1 MRKLIFFT
9 IVLLVAPVS
18 KSGATIS
25 RDSVNVA
32 PFGKVFIYKQSPTPG
47 NVVIMI
53 SGDAGWKYGVVGFA
67 EAFSEMNT
75 LVIGVDILKYFKDL
89 RQRTGDCYS
98 VSADFVNLA
107 TVVEKKFNFPKYT
120 PALIMG
126 YSSGATLVY
135 GILAQAR
142 PGTFKGGI
150 SLGFC
155 PDIELPKMLCQTNGL
170 TERVDV
176 TGKSYFL
183 QPDAKLGNPWIVL
196 QGKLDEVCSYSEAVD
211 FVNKTTDAE
220 LITLPKVGHGFSKMS
235 DFMPQWKEAFNRLI
249 EKFEKA
255 QPANSNIIRE
265 TNLPVVITRAKYQ
278 NMDTPIALLI
288 SGDGGWY
295 GFEQSIADKLSELGI
310 PTIGLD
316 SKKYFWNRRTPEETA
331 ADITRAF
338 KYYSTEWEKERF
350 LLIGYSLGAEIVPF
364 IVNRL
369 PEEMKSNISM
379 SVLLSPETNTDFE
392 IHISNMLGIGSRKN
406 TYAVM
411 DEIKKMQSVATL
423 CIFGEDEKSGV
434 PELLKGTSVQISII
448 PGDHHYKFN
457 VPLIVKT
464 MKDKKAF

>member
-1 MRKLIFFT
+1 
-9 IVLLVAPVS
+9 
-18 KSGATIS
+18 
-25 RDSVNVA
+25 
-32 PFGKVFIYKQSPTPG
+32 
-47 NVVIMI
+47 
-53 SGDAGWKYGVVGFA
+53 
-67 EAFSEMNT
+67 
-75 LVIGVDILKYFKDL
+75 
-89 RQRTGDCYS
+89 
-98 VSADFVNLA
+98 
-107 TVVEKKFNFPKYT
+107 
-120 PALIMG
+120 
-126 YSSGATLVY
+126 
-135 GILAQAR
+135 
-142 PGTFKGGI
+142 
-150 SLGFC
+150 
-155 PDIELPKMLCQTNGL
+155 
-170 TERVDV
+170 
-176 TGKSYFL
+176 
-183 QPDAKLGNPWIVL
+183 
-196 QGKLDEVCSYSEAVD
+196 
-211 FVNKTTDAE
+211 
-220 LITLPKVGHGFSKMS
+220 
-235 DFMPQWKEAFNRLI
+235 
-249 EKFEKA
+249 
-255 QPANSNIIRE
+255 
-265 TNLPVVITRAKYQ
+265 
-278 NMDTPIALLI
+278 LI